1 MNISVSNRF
10 SYYIPMF
17 ICYKL
22 RVTMS
27 QIYLLVGTD
36 ALVCPPESP
45 YFFVKY
51 VLLCGQTRASVPTLW
66 RLRNTYPDYTPL
78 GTSPPAEGLGEAF
91 TLPAVQGS
99 LHSPLLSAWGRG

>member
-1 MNISVSNRF
+1 MNLSVSNKF

-17 ICYKL
+17 ICCKL

-27 QIYLLVGTD
+27 QMYLLVGTD

-66 RLRNTYPDYTPL
+66 RLRNTYPNRTPL
-78 GTSPPAEGLGEAF
+78 GTSPPPEGLGEASWGGF
-91 TLPAVQGS
+91 
-99 LHSPLLSAWGRG
+99 LS

>member
-1 MNISVSNRF
+1 
-10 SYYIPMF
+10 MF
-17 ICYKL
+17 ICCKL

-27 QIYLLVGTD
+27 QMYLLVGTD
-36 ALVCPPESP
+36 ALACPPESP

-78 GTSPPAEGLGEAF
+78 GTSPPAEGLGEALPYLRSRILF
-91 TLPAVQGS
+91 TPLSFRLGGGGEAF
-99 LHSPLLSAWGRG
+99 LPLLPMNVIRN